1 MGIFDSLQKTKT
13 RKRLYNFDLQE
24 IYRKGRFANDTDVD
38 YEFFENLNAN
48 KLLELTKNS
57 KNNSLIELWGKLDM
71 KSYIDYDLGN
81 TVNLYYI
88 NCNHPTP
95 VKKLENYDYMP
106 DDSRIMNLL
115 DIKYIKKFAIE
126 GLEFQNIYLATFE
139 IMDPEE
145 YYRPYVLF
153 FTKNENNEWI
163 QIGYGYDSNDN
174 GNVEIFMDIFNYPV
188 FLTPKGYLMAPLSNK
203 REKLDIYDYIT
214 EKNIKKLFKNQK

>member
-1 MGIFDSLQKTKT
+1 MGIFDSLQRTKT
-13 RKRLYNFDLQE
+13 RKRLYNFDLQKL
-24 IYRKGRFANDTDVD
+24 YRKGRFANDTDVD

-48 KLLELTKNS
+48 KLLELTKKS
-57 KNNSLIELWGKLDM
+57 KNNSLIELWGKFDM

-95 VKKLENYDYMP
+95 VKKLENYDYMH
-106 DDSRIMNLL
+106 DDARKMNLL
-115 DIKYIKKFAIE
+115 DIKYIKKFVIE

-153 FTKNENNEWI
+153 FTKNEKNEWI

-174 GNVEIFMDIFNYPV
+174 GNVEIFMDVFNYPI
-188 FLTPKGYLMAPLSNK
+188 FLTTKGFIEAPLSNK
-203 REKLDIYDYIT
+203 REKLDVYDYIT
-214 EKNIKKLFKNQK
+214 EKTIKKLFKN

>member
-13 RKRLYNFDLQE
+13 RKRLYNFDLE
-24 IYRKGRFANDTDVD
+24 ELYRKGRFANDTDVD
-38 YEFFENLNAN
+38 YDFFENLNAN
-48 KLLELTKNS
+48 KLLELTKKS
-57 KNNSLIELWGKLDM
+57 KNNSLIELWAKLDM

-106 DDSRIMNLL
+106 DDSRRMNLL

-174 GNVEIFMDIFNYPV
+174 GNVEIFMDVFNYPV

>member
-48 KLLELTKNS
+48 KLLELTKKS

-106 DDSRIMNLL
+106 DDSRRMNLL

-153 FTKNENNEWI
+153 LTKNKNNEWI

-174 GNVEIFMDIFNYPV
+174 GNVEIFMDVFNYPV

>member
-38 YEFFENLNAN
+38 YDFFENLNAN
-48 KLLELTKNS
+48 KLLELTKKS
-57 KNNSLIELWGKLDM
+57 KNNSLIELWAKLDM

-106 DDSRIMNLL
+106 DDSRRMNLL

>member
-13 RKRLYNFDLQE
+13 RKRLYNFDLE
-24 IYRKGRFANDTDVD
+24 ELYRKGRFANDTDVD
-38 YEFFENLNAN
+38 YDFFENLNAN
-48 KLLELTKNS
+48 KLLELTKKS

-106 DDSRIMNLL
+106 DDSRRMNLL

-174 GNVEIFMDIFNYPV
+174 GNVEIFMDVFNYPV

>member
-13 RKRLYNFDLQE
+13 RKRLYNFGLQE

-106 DDSRIMNLL
+106 DDSRRMNLL

-174 GNVEIFMDIFNYPV
+174 GNVEIFMDVFNYPV

>member
-48 KLLELTKNS
+48 KLLELTKKS

-106 DDSRIMNLL
+106 DDSRRMNLL

-145 YYRPYVLF
+145 YYRPYILF
-153 FTKNENNEWI
+153 FTKNKNNEWI

-174 GNVEIFMDIFNYPV
+174 GNVEIFMDVFNYPI
-188 FLTPKGYLMAPLSNK
+188 FLTAKGFIEAPLSSK
-203 REKLDIYDYIT
+203 RERLDVYDYIT

>member
-1 MGIFDSLQKTKT
+1 MGIFDSLQRTKT

-106 DDSRIMNLL
+106 DDSRRMNLL

-174 GNVEIFMDIFNYPV
+174 GNVEIFMDVFNYPV

>member
-1 MGIFDSLQKTKT
+1 MGIFDSLQRTKA

-24 IYRKGRFANDTDVD
+24 LYRKGRFANDTDVD
-38 YEFFENLNAN
+38 YDFFENLNAN
-48 KLLELTKNS
+48 KLLELTKKS
-57 KNNSLIELWGKLDM
+57 KSNSLIELWGKLDM

-106 DDSRIMNLL
+106 DNARKMNLL
-115 DIKYIKKFAIE
+115 DIKYIKRFVIE

-174 GNVEIFMDIFNYPV
+174 GNVEIFMDVFNYPV
-188 FLTPKGYLMAPLSNK
+188 FLNSKGYLMAPLSNK
-203 REKLDIYDYIT
+203 REKLDVYDYIT
-214 EKNIKKLFKNQK
+214 EKSIKKLFKN

>member
-88 NCNHPTP
+88 DCNHPTP

-106 DDSRIMNLL
+106 DDSRRMNLL

-126 GLEFQNIYLATFE
+126 GLGFQNIYLATFE

>member
-95 VKKLENYDYMP
+95 VKKLGNYDYMP
-106 DDSRIMNLL
+106 DDARKMNLL
-115 DIKYIKKFAIE
+115 DIKYIKKFVIE

-174 GNVEIFMDIFNYPV
+174 GNVEIFMDVFNYPI
-188 FLTPKGYLMAPLSNK
+188 FLTTKGYLMAPLSNK

-214 EKNIKKLFKNQK
+214 EKNIKKLFKN

>member
-1 MGIFDSLQKTKT
+1 
-13 RKRLYNFDLQE
+13 
-24 IYRKGRFANDTDVD
+24 
-38 YEFFENLNAN
+38 
-48 KLLELTKNS
+48 
-57 KNNSLIELWGKLDM
+57 M

-106 DDSRIMNLL
+106 DDARKMNLL
-115 DIKYIKKFAIE
+115 DIKYIRKFVIE

-174 GNVEIFMDIFNYPV
+174 GNVEIFIEVFNYPI
-188 FLTPKGYLMAPLSNK
+188 FLTTKGSIEAPLSNK
-203 REKLDIYDYIT
+203 KEKLDVYDYIT
-214 EKNIKKLFKNQK
+214 EKDIKKLFKN

>member
-1 MGIFDSLQKTKT
+1 
-13 RKRLYNFDLQE
+13 
-24 IYRKGRFANDTDVD
+24 
-38 YEFFENLNAN
+38 
-48 KLLELTKNS
+48 
-57 KNNSLIELWGKLDM
+57 M

-106 DDSRIMNLL
+106 DDARKMNLL
-115 DIKYIKKFAIE
+115 DIKYIRKFVIE

-139 IMDPEE
+139 IMDSEE

-153 FTKNENNEWI
+153 FTQNENNEWI

-174 GNVEIFMDIFNYPV
+174 GNVEIFMSVFNYPIY
-188 FLTPKGYLMAPLSNK
+188 LTTKGFIEAPLSNK
-203 REKLDIYDYIT
+203 KEKLDVYDYIT
-214 EKNIKKLFKNQK
+214 EKDIKKLFKK

>member
-24 IYRKGRFANDTDVD
+24 LYRKGRFANDTDVD
-38 YEFFENLNAN
+38 YDFFENLNAN
-48 KLLELTKNS
+48 KLLELTKKS

-71 KSYIDYDLGN
+71 KSYIDYNLGN

-106 DDSRIMNLL
+106 DDARQMNLL
-115 DIKYIKKFAIE
+115 DIKYIKKFVIE
-126 GLEFQNIYLATFE
+126 GLEFQDIYLATFE

-145 YYRPYVLF
+145 YYRPYVLIF
-153 FTKNENNEWI
+153 NKNKNNEWI
-163 QIGYGYDSNDN
+163 KIGYGYDSNDN
-174 GNVEIFMDIFNYPV
+174 GNVEIFMDVFNYPV

-203 REKLDIYDYIT
+203 GKKLDVYDYLT
-214 EKNIKKLFKNQK
+214 EKDIKKLYKN

>member
-24 IYRKGRFANDTDVD
+24 LYRKGRFANDTDVD
-38 YEFFENLNAN
+38 YDFFENLNAN
-48 KLLELTKNS
+48 KLLELTKKS

-71 KSYIDYDLGN
+71 KSYIDYNLGN

-106 DDSRIMNLL
+106 DDARQMNLL
-115 DIKYIKKFAIE
+115 DIKYIKKFVIE
-126 GLEFQNIYLATFE
+126 GLEFQDIYLATFE

-145 YYRPYVLF
+145 YYRPYVLIF
-153 FTKNENNEWI
+153 SKNKNNEWI
-163 QIGYGYDSNDN
+163 KIGYGYDSNDN
-174 GNVEIFMDIFNYPV
+174 GNVEIFMDVFNYPV

-203 REKLDIYDYIT
+203 GKKLDVYDYLT
-214 EKNIKKLFKNQK
+214 EKDIKKLYKN